1 VELEEFSYSIEISE
15 RFRKSCKEILDY
27 ILIVSFKFYTVYQK
41 EITERIA
48 HICEHP
54 ESFTIFIKVKLGK
67 LFRFA
72 KFKQFKIFFFVEK
85 NSVFIVD
92 IIHEKRSPKSL
103 NFIDKV

>member
-1 VELEEFSYSIEISE
+1 MELNEFSYSIEISE
-15 RFRKSCKEILDY
+15 RFRESFKEILDY
-27 ILIVSFKFYTVYQK
+27 MLVVSYKSYTVYQK

-48 HICEHP
+48 HICEYP
-54 ESFTIFIKVKLGK
+54 ESFTIFKKVKSGK

-72 KFKQFKIFFFVEK
+72 KFKQFKIFFFVEN